1 MKLRLFFPL
10 ALAIMSVETFS
21 QGTTYIDPS
30 ELPDLIK
37 CLPAP
42 PDSMSAAF
50 NYDMSR
56 YIWGK
61 SMRSDTARVAMV
73 KRDAVWTIDALLSS
87 FSEAFGMEI
96 TKEGTPEI
104 YKLLENSILTA
115 DPMRKAPKAYY
126 NRKRPFAYFGDAPL
140 SADDEE
146 FRNEGSYP
154 SGHTMRG
161 WLAALILA
169 DINPLRANEI
179 YHRGWIYCEN
189 RVIAGAHWQSD
200 IDVTRAGASIA
211 FSALQLSGEYQKQL
225 KKAQKEFKKLQ

>member
-1 MKLRLFFPL
+1 MRLKLFLPL
-10 ALAIMSVETFS
+10 ALTIMAVEAYS
-21 QGTTYIDPS
+21 QDTIFIQPS
-30 ELPDLIK
+30 ELPDLIQ

-61 SMRSDTARVAMV
+61 SMRGDTARVAMV
-73 KRDAVWTIDALLSS
+73 KRDAVWTIDALLTSL
-87 FSEAFGMEI
+87 SEAFGMNI
-96 TKEGTPEI
+96 TKDGTPEI
-104 YKLLENSILTA
+104 YKLLEKSILTA
-115 DPMRKAPKAYY
+115 DPMRVAPKAHF

-140 SADDEE
+140 FADDEK

-169 DINPLRANEI
+169 DINPQRANEV
-179 YHRGWIYCEN
+179 YRRAWIYCEN

-200 IDVTRAGASIA
+200 IDATRTGASIA
-211 FSALQLSGEYQKQL
+211 FSALQLSSGYQKQL

>member
-1 MKLRLFFPL
+1 MKLKLFFPL
-10 ALAIMSVETFS
+10 ALTIISVETYS
-21 QGTTYIDPS
+21 QGTIYIDPA
-30 ELPDLIK
+30 ELPNLIE

-50 NYDMSR
+50 SYDMNR

-61 SMRSDTARVAMV
+61 SMRSDSARVSMV

-87 FSEAFGMEI
+87 FSEAFGMKI
-96 TKEGTPEI
+96 TKDGTPEI
-104 YKLLENSILTA
+104 YTLLENSILTA
-115 DPMRKAPKAYY
+115 DPMRKEPKAYY
-126 NRKRPFAYFGDAPL
+126 NRKRPFVYFGDAPL
-140 SADDEE
+140 SAGDEE

-169 DINPLRANEI
+169 DINPQRANEI
-179 YHRGWIYCEN
+179 YRRGWVYCEN

-200 IDVTRAGASIA
+200 IDATRVGASIA